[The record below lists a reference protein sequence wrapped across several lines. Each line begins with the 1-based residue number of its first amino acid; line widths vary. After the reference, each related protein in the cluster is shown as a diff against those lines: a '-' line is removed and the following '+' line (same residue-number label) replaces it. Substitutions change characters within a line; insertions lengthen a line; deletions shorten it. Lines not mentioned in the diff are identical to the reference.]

1 PPYWL
6 DATLEGL
13 VVREIAGFR
22 NQNTLGWYVETL
34 NGPPVID
41 GVNDGVVIEGSDS
54 AGATVTVEFPNG
66 ITQFGFYMNPNGP
79 SDSGV
84 NAPEPEMFYTNRFY
98 NDLGPDGSGSPHAPF
113 DGDPQVLIYNL
124 TDING
129 GIPTYVLA
137 WEDLDY
143 GGNLTPSGSTGGT
156 DNDFQDMVV
165 EIQAISPVKTEAA
178 SWGSLKALFRE

>member
-1 PPYWL
+1 MRCALVFFLVIASFVCPMAADAFEVTFGNSWDNVPLQEILDAEYGPGVVDVATQYEGYLSGDADPPYWL

-84 NAPEPEMFYTNRFY
+84 NA
-98 NDLGPDGSGSPHAPF
+98 
-113 DGDPQVLIYNL
+113 
-124 TDING
+124 
-129 GIPTYVLA
+129 
-137 WEDLDY
+137 
-143 GGNLTPSGSTGGT
+143 
-156 DNDFQDMVV
+156 
-165 EIQAISPVKTEAA
+165 
-178 SWGSLKALFRE
+178 